1 MRRKMTPERFYR
13 IRQVLDQRQPDLTVL
28 ADGIHKSQNISAIL
42 RTCDAVGINELHW
55 IVPPGEKSGIWKR
68 SAGGSARWVK
78 PRRHPDSASAV
89 AHLQSRGMTIYAA
102 HLSPSAID
110 YREADYTR
118 PCAIVMGAEKEG
130 VSAEVLAACS
140 AEITIPMYGMV
151 ESFNVSVATAL
162 LLAEVRQQREQ
173 AGLYA
178 TGSRL
183 PADEYRRTLF
193 EWCHPRMARFC
204 RERKLDYPPLDA
216 DGDIANPSAW
226 YARVR
231 AEEVERSS

>member
-78 PRRHPDSASAV
+78 PCRHPDSARAV
-89 AHLQSRGMTIYAA
+89 AHLKARGMQIYAA
-102 HLSPSAID
+102 NRSPRAID

-118 PCAIVMGAEKEG
+118 PCAIVMGAERDG

-140 AEITIPMYGMV
+140 AEITLPMYGMV

-162 LLAEVRQQREQ
+162 LLAEVREQREQ
-173 AGLYA
+173 AGLYD

-183 PADEYRRTLF
+183 PADQYRRTLF

-204 RERKLDYPPLDA
+204 RERQLDYPPLDA

-231 AEEVERSS
+231 AEEAEHSS